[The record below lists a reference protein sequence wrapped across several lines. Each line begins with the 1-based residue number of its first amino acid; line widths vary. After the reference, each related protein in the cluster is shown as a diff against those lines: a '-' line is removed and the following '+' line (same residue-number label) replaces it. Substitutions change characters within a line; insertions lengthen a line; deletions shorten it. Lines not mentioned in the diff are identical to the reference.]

1 MKFAAV
7 IEYTPDKSK
16 IAQFRPPH
24 REYLMGLRKAG
35 KAVMAGPFTDESG
48 GVLGFSREFK
58 EKMRRVDWG
67 GSVGTRRCVCI
78 LDHPALESSMGESE
92 SDAGVSMSVPV

>member
-24 REYLMGLRKAG
+24 REYLMVLRKAG
-35 KAVMAGPFTDESG
+35 KAAMAGPFIDDSG
-48 GVLGFSREFK
+48 GLLIYEAESK
-58 EKMRRVDWG
+58 EEVEQMIRADPFGQG
-67 GSVGTRRCVCI
+67 GVFVSWTIRPWNLLWVNND
-78 LDHPALESSMGESE
+78 LMPA
-92 SDAGVSMSVPV
+92 

>member
-35 KAVMAGPFTDESG
+35 KAAMAGPFTDDSG
-48 GVLGFSREFK
+48 GLLIYEAESKEDV
-58 EKMRRVDWG
+58 EKMIRDDPFGQG
-67 GSVGTRRCVCI
+67 GVFVSWTIRPWNLLWVNQD
-78 LDHPALESSMGESE
+78 LMPA
-92 SDAGVSMSVPV
+92 